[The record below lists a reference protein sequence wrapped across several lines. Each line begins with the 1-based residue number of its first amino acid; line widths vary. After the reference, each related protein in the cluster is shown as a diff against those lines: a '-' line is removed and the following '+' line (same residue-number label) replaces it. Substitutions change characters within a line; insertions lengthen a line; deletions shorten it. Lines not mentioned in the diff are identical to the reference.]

1 MIAWFAFLVKSAL
14 PGDGLNALALQ
25 IIRQTHLACPPGP
38 ASQVQAGQVSRIDT
52 KRKNL
57 SENSCNSWQ
66 YNQRKFVPFMAK
78 KKGFFVSTYLVTGVA
93 GFIASKVAEFLLAD
107 GQPACLAT
115 FRQGGAEPTFP
126 PLE

>member
-52 KRKNL
+52 KNKKNL
-57 SENSCNSWQ
+57 SENPCNSWQ
-66 YNQRKFVPFMAK
+66 RKR
-78 KKGFFVSTYLVTGVA
+78 Y
-93 GFIASKVAEFLLAD
+93 
-107 GQPACLAT
+107 
-115 FRQGGAEPTFP
+115 FP
-126 PLE
+126 PRILRLRSGQVARIDTKKTLVLIRAIRGKTTGGEAWQI